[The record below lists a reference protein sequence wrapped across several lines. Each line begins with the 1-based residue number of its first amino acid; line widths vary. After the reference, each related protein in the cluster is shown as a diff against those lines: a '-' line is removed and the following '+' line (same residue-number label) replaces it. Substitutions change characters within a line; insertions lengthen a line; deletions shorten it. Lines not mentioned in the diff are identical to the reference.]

1 MSAKKLFRRGA
12 STLKRQK
19 RGSTDTKRKYSEGSS
34 VNVLS
39 SPLGFLAD
47 AGDANAKTER
57 MQVHERAGRRL
68 AAERYLSRYRR

>member
-1 MSAKKLFRRGA
+1 MSAKKLFRGRGA
-12 STLKRQK
+12 STLKSQK

-34 VNVLS
+34 VTV
-39 SPLGFLAD
+39 GFLAD